1 LTFND
6 KLIKLLNSLM
16 ENVVVLLGLN
26 FDLLRHNV
34 IPKGLGSSRELLIP
48 VACKINEVTLVN
60 WDHPI
65 VREVFVDNLSHLCIL
80 IFKNLW
86 HKAKQD
92 EDDLSL
98 LSKSDRSVLWVR
110 VGGKLAIDIVVL
122 YQVNQVLS

>member
-1 LTFND
+1 
-6 KLIKLLNSLM
+6 M
-16 ENVVVLLGLN
+16 ENVVVLLGLS

-65 VREVFVDNLSHLCIL
+65 VWEVFVDNLSHLCIL
-80 IFKNLW
+80 IFKDLW

-98 LSKSDRSVLWVR
+98 LGKSDRSVLWVR